1 VREHADAAAD
11 AAAAAAA
18 ATPHGCVD
26 YHSWADPLRLAL
38 QRRALRRYQG
48 TYVLLTYC
56 TRSYT
61 TLHYLL
67 TYLLT
72 YPLTYLLTYLLTL
85 LPLLTYLLTYF

>member
-1 VREHADAAAD
+1 MLRHGEDSRRIGDVREHADAAAD

-48 TYVLLTYC
+48 TYVLL
-56 TRSYT
+56 SG
-61 TLHYLL
+61 
-67 TYLLT
+67 TYL
-72 YPLTYLLTYLLTL
+72 P
-85 LPLLTYLLTYF
+85 